1 MGKQPVRMKAVVYA
15 LSPFQQKT
23 MTGLWKDL
31 PTKIHHKFSENWISA
46 TLLLS
51 PLVGTYTYV
60 QHYKEKEKLEHR
72 Y

>member
-1 MGKQPVRMKAVVYA
+1 MGKQPVKMKAVVYA
-15 LSPFQQKT
+15 LSPFQQKV

-31 PTKIHHKFSENWISA
+31 PGKINQKVSENWLNA
-46 TLLLS
+46 VLLIG

-60 QHYKEKEKLEHR
+60 QRYKEKEKLEHR